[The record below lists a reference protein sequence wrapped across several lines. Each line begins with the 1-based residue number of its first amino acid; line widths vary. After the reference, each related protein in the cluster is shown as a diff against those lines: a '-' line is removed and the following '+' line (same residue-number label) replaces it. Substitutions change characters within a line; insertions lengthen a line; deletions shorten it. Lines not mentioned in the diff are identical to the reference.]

1 MSDSDDKIKQIS
13 RLLELGGTMLAQH
26 CSTCGAPMFRYHGE
40 VLCPIC
46 QGEGVGSDILPQ
58 EPAMSSESAAFPQ
71 TNVTGQTP
79 MSAAPPVSS
88 ESAAQLS
95 EDQVPISFTSPEVS
109 NVPVSTEPVKTIEGM
124 GSVSDMMKMKLESV
138 ASQLQSENDPRR
150 INEYLETMEKI
161 IDILDRLD

>member
-58 EPAMSSESAAFPQ
+58 EPAMSSEASASPQ
-71 TNVTGQTP
+71 TSATGQTP
-79 MSAAPPVSS
+79 MSSVPPVSS
-88 ESAAQLS
+88 ESAAQLPD
-95 EDQVPISFTSPEVS
+95 DQVPISFTSPDMS
-109 NVPVSTEPVKTIEGM
+109 TAPVSTEPVKTVEGT
-124 GSVSDMMKMKLESV
+124 GSVSHMMKMKLESL